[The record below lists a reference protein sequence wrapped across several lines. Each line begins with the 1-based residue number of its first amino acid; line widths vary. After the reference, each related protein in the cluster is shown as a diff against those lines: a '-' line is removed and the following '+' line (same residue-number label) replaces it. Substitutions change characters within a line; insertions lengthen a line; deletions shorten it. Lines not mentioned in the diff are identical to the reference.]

1 MMKALKANKEYTIT
15 EQEQE
20 RYAAD
25 GYDIVDNE
33 GNIIA
38 YGKGKTV
45 PYEKYKEVLDE
56 LNRLKDKND
65 VDLTAMTVEE
75 LTAYAKDNGI
85 DIVQATTQEG
95 ILKKIKA
102 AGEA

>member
-1 MMKALKANKEYTIT
+1 MKAVKANKEYTIA

-20 RYAAD
+20 RYIAE
-25 GYDIVDNE
+25 GYDIADNE

-56 LNRLKDKND
+56 LNRLKNKND

-85 DIVQATTQEG
+85 DIGQATTQEG

-102 AGEA
+102 VKEA

>member
-1 MMKALKANKEYTIT
+1 M
-15 EQEQE
+15 
-20 RYAAD
+20 
-25 GYDIVDNE
+25 
-33 GNIIA
+33 
-38 YGKGKTV
+38 GKTV

-85 DIVQATTQEG
+85 DIGQATTQEG